1 MINSIIGAGI
11 FGIPSKIFSLTSI
24 YSVFAILFC
33 AIITLVFILIFAEV
47 ATQFDR
53 SGGPYLYTYEAFG
66 KFPGF
71 IIGWLALISRMAA
84 FAAVINL
91 LVDYLS
97 YLNPRFTEFSTR
109 TITILLICFFLF
121 IINSR
126 SVKSSSSLNNILAI
140 FKLLPLI
147 AFVII
152 GFFFINA
159 DNLELPKVLPPTASF
174 ASSIVILI
182 FAFTGWEAVL
192 INTGEMSNPA
202 KNIPFAMIISTLFVA
217 VFYILIQIVSIGT
230 FPGLATSIR
239 PIADAADAFMGST
252 GGTVIM
258 VGAVVSTLGNLNAN
272 LLAGSRLPFSFSEEK
287 QFPKIFSQ
295 VNEKTGVPLVSLI
308 AYSVVTLIVSVTG
321 TFTYAISINVIAKVI
336 TFILVAFALM
346 KFRKSGNKIVFKLP
360 YGRQFA
366 IAGIIIGVGLIFSSN
381 FSSVIDVLITIAVG
395 LIIYFLF
402 RPKSA

>member
-1 MINSIIGAGI
+1 MNFNQDQLLKRSLNRWDIVLLMINSIIGAGI

-47 ATQFDR
+47 ATQFER

-97 YLNPRFTEFSTR
+97 YLNPVFTEFATR
-109 TITILLICFFLF
+109 TITIILICGFLF

-159 DNLELPKVLPPTASF
+159 QYLELPKALPSTSSF

-217 VFYILIQIVSIGT
+217 VFYILIQVVSIGT
-230 FPGLATSIR
+230 FP
-239 PIADAADAFMGST
+239 
-252 GGTVIM
+252 
-258 VGAVVSTLGNLNAN
+258 
-272 LLAGSRLPFSFSEEK
+272 
-287 QFPKIFSQ
+287 
-295 VNEKTGVPLVSLI
+295 
-308 AYSVVTLIVSVTG
+308 
-321 TFTYAISINVIAKVI
+321 
-336 TFILVAFALM
+336 
-346 KFRKSGNKIVFKLP
+346 
-360 YGRQFA
+360 
-366 IAGIIIGVGLIFSSN
+366 
-381 FSSVIDVLITIAVG
+381 
-395 LIIYFLF
+395 
-402 RPKSA
+402 